1 MDQQCLNPCSNGIWS
16 LTIAKMFY
24 ATVPRVLIL
33 VLMEY
38 GLWLNTRGVLWLDSY
53 RLNPCSNGIWS
64 LTNVIEDIRRS
75 YKSLN
80 PCSNGIWSLTGCRQP
95 EGTYAFCVLI
105 LVLMEYGLWR
115 SVQVCWLHLTVL
127 ILVLME
133 YGLWHCG
140 MLRLVTACG
149 VLILVL
155 MEYGLWHEPLLA
167 MLRSCGS
174 LNPCSNGIWSLTSGV
189 LLSTNL
195 SGSS

>member
-1 MDQQCLNPCSNGIWS
+1 MIQRYGSTMDQQCLNPCSNGIWS

-105 LVLMEYGLWR
+105 LVLMEYGLWPR
-115 SVQVCWLHLTVL
+115 SRPR
-127 ILVLME
+127 E
-133 YGLWHCG
+133 S
-140 MLRLVTACG
+140 
-149 VLILVL
+149 
-155 MEYGLWHEPLLA
+155 
-167 MLRSCGS
+167 RSLGS
-174 LNPCSNGIWSLTSGV
+174 RNPCSNGIWSLTRCCYGALTRRIRS
-189 LLSTNL
+189 
-195 SGSS
+195 